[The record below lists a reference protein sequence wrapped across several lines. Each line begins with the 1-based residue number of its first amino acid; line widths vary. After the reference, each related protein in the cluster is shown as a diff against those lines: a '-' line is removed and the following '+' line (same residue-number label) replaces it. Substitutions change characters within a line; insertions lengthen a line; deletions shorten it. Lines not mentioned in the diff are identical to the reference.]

1 MLLIVGLGNP
11 GPKYE
16 STRHN
21 IGFMAVDRLV
31 KDMTPATDSWQEDSA
46 KKIYFYKKGDL
57 VFVKPQTYMN
67 ASGFVVRKV
76 TDLYK
81 IEPTNIWVLHDDID
95 LPIGKIRI
103 RRGGGSAGH
112 HGIESL
118 MRELGSDVFIRFRLG
133 VGRGKLEEK
142 RGTDQNLHRHA
153 IEKYVV
159 SPFTTHEE
167 GEVRKLVKHAAKAVE
182 IALNKGIDKAMNAYN

>member
-11 GPKYE
+11 GPKYA

-21 IGFMAVDRLV
+21 IGFMAIDRLV
-31 KDMTPATDSWQEDSA
+31 KDLVPSPYTWAEDNA
-46 KKIYFYKKGDL
+46 KKVHTYKTGDL
-57 VFVKPQTYMN
+57 LFIKPQTFMN
-67 ASGFVVRKV
+67 ASGFSVKRLVDFYKV
-76 TDLYK
+76 DS
-81 IEPTNIWVLHDDID
+81 EQVWVMHDDID
-95 LPIGKIRI
+95 LPLGKIRI
-103 RRGGGSAGH
+103 RQGGGSAGH

-118 MRELGSDVFIRFRLG
+118 MRELGKDTFMRFRLG
-133 VGRGKLEEK
+133 VGRGKLDEK

-153 IEKYVV
+153 VEKYVV

-182 IALNKGIDKAMNAYN
+182 LALNKGIDQAMNQYN